1 MNLKKNVDV
10 QSLPLNL
17 YSDITYEIG
26 ILKLN
31 KDTKDFVYYLQ
42 QPSVLRILKNHGF
55 IIDR

>member
-1 MNLKKNVDV
+1 MKLKKNVDF
-10 QSLPLNL
+10 QSIPLNL

-31 KDTKDFVYYLQ
+31 KDTKDFVNHLQ
-42 QPSVLRILKNHGF
+42 QQSVLRILKNHGF